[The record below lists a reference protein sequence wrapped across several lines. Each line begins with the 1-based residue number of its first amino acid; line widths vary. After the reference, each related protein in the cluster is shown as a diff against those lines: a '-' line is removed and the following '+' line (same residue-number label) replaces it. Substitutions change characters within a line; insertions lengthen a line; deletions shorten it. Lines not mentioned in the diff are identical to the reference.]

1 MKQDTKITNA
11 KQEVRQGAHEAER
24 EARYTATSHWMVVL
38 AKLGYIV
45 NGIVYIIIG
54 GLAAQLAIGHGG
66 ATTDQRGA
74 LRTIYEQPFGKVI
87 VAIVAL
93 GLLGYALWSF
103 AQAIFDTEG
112 KGRKAKGII
121 ARLGYAVTGISY
133 LLLSYGAFQLVL
145 GTGNG
150 GNSSTTTTQNGTAR
164 LLQAPFGVA
173 LVVILGLAVI
183 GLAGFFF
190 YKAYSVNFR
199 QHFNLSAMAPQWRKW
214 AMFSG
219 RLGYG
224 ALGIDFLLVGIFL
237 VVAALQHDP
246 HKAQGLDGALQTLL
260 HQPFGP
266 VLLAIVALGFIAYGI
281 YSFVEAR
288 YRRMGRG

>member
-1 MKQDTKITNA
+1 MKQDTRITNA
-11 KQEVRQGAHEAER
+11 KQEVREVKQ
-24 EARYTATSHWMVVL
+24 EARSTATSHWVVLL

-66 ATTDQRGA
+66 STTDQRGA
-74 LRTIYEQPFGKVI
+74 LRTIYEQPFGKVML
-87 VAIVAL
+87 AIVAV

-103 AQAIFDTEG
+103 VQAIFDTEG
-112 KGRKAKGII
+112 QGRETKGIM
-121 ARLGYAVTGISY
+121 ARIGYAVTGISY
-133 LLLSYGAFQLVL
+133 VLLSYGAFQLVL

-150 GNSSTTTTQNGTAR
+150 GNSSTTTTQNGTAS

-173 LVVILGLAVI
+173 LVVVLGLAVI
-183 GLAGFFF
+183 GLAGLFF

-199 QHFNLSAMAPQWRKW
+199 RHFSLNTMTPQWRKW
-214 AMFSG
+214 AMLSG
-219 RLGYG
+219 RLGYA
-224 ALGIDFLLVGIFL
+224 ALGVDFLLVGIFL

-260 HQPFGP
+260 QQPFGP

-281 YSFVEAR
+281 FSFVEAR